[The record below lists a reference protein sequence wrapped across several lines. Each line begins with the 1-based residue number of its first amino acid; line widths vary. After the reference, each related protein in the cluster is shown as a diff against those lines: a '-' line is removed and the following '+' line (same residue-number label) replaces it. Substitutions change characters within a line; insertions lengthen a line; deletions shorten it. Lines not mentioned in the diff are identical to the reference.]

1 MADRLIHDAAAVLS
15 IGDELILGQTLDTN
29 SAWLSGRLTELGVRV
44 VEHATVDDDC
54 EAIAAAIRRL
64 AARSRLVIVTGG
76 LGPTIDDLTRRALAD
91 ALGEG
96 LVEDG
101 QMLSAIRL
109 YFAARGTE
117 MPENNRL
124 QALRPE
130 SASALGNAQGTAPG
144 LHARLEIEGASADCF
159 CLPGP
164 PSEMRPMFEE
174 FVKPR
179 LRPPV
184 GGVIRT
190 RVIHT
195 FGLPEATIAE
205 RLGELM
211 ARLRNPVIG
220 TTASG
225 GTVSCR
231 IRYAGPEE
239 RASAAIEEAERAV
252 RAAVAP
258 YDFGADDDTLAAATL
273 NELRRVG
280 ERLVVAES
288 CTGGGLGALLT
299 EVPGSSD
306 VFRGGWITYAN
317 EMKLGALG
325 VEKRALEAH
334 GAVSAEVACA
344 MARGALRAAEAAG
357 ARAQHA
363 LAITGVAGPGGGS
376 KEKPVGTV
384 WIARAT
390 TRDGDDEIDAR
401 RFYFP
406 GERSAVRRRSAL
418 SAMAM
423 LRMALTGAGDSHLL
437 GEQRSPD

>member
-29 SAWLSGRLTELGVRV
+29 SAWLSARLTELGVRI

-54 EAIAAAIRRL
+54 EAIASALRRL
-64 AARSRLVIVTGG
+64 AGRARLVIATGG

-144 LHARLEIEGASADCF
+144 LHARLEIDGASADCF

-164 PSEMRPMFEE
+164 PNEMRPMFEQ
-174 FVKPR
+174 FVMPR
-179 LRPPV
+179 LNPPA

-190 RVIHT
+190 RVIGT

-231 IRYAGPEE
+231 IRFTGAAEE
-239 RASAAIEEAERAV
+239 ADEAIAQAERAV
-252 RAAVAP
+252 REAVSP
-258 YDFGADDDTLAAATL
+258 YDFGADDETLASATL
-273 NELRRVG
+273 KELRRAG

-299 EVPGSSD
+299 DVPGSSD
-306 VFRGGWITYAN
+306 VFCGGWITYADA
-317 EMKLGALG
+317 MKLGALG
-325 VEKRALEAH
+325 VDKSTLRAR
-334 GAVSAEVACA
+334 GAVSEEVAIA
-344 MARGALRAAEAAG
+344 MARGALRAAEEAG
-357 ARAQHA
+357 APAQHA
-363 LAITGVAGPGGGS
+363 LAITGVAGPGGGT
-376 KEKPVGTV
+376 KDKPAGTV
-384 WIARAT
+384 WIARASD
-390 TRDGDDEIDAR
+390 RGGEIEVDAR
-401 RFYFP
+401 RFLFP
-406 GERSAVRRRSAL
+406 GERRAVRLRSAL
-418 SAMAM
+418 TAMAM
-423 LRMALTGAGDSHLL
+423 LRLALIGAGPVKLL
-437 GEQRSPD
+437 GQQG